1 MRVFYFEADIFANE
15 EEYLKVLA
23 ILVSQKIDSD
33 ITIKLHQ
40 FGLYFSVTQMARS
53 VERVVTYFASCSPP
67 HERLNGSMKKISCF
81 FASPCNGWRQFKTLV
96 GQCGPI

>member
-23 ILVSQKIDSD
+23 ILDSPKIDSD

-40 FGLYFSVTQMARS
+40 FGLYL
-53 VERVVTYFASCSPP
+53 ASLKWLAPW
-67 HERLNGSMKKISCF
+67 N
-81 FASPCNGWRQFKTLV
+81 AW
-96 GQCGPI
+96 